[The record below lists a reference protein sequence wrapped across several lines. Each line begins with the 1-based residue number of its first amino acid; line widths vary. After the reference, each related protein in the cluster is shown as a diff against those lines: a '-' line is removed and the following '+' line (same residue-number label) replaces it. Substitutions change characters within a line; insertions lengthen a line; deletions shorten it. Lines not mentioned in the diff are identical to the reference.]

1 MVSHGTAPVDPYFTQ
16 GCTRPGLSE
25 SNPSITK
32 ALYMKQH
39 LAKIPTPR
47 VSNTER
53 GQKSVVPLTKW
64 ALLLGGW
71 LNKPKQL
78 PPLVLTAG
86 REAPSSEYKTEHTKK
101 RPCYFLACGYLPRGT
116 CHSPVLFT
124 TASRLLQLIT
134 CCFSLANKL
143 KQQYHPIP
151 YASALVTPLRAHL
164 MCLHFFFLWDN
175 REEAVFLMQQL
186 AKAPLK
192 L

>member
-1 MVSHGTAPVDPYFTQ
+1 MTTLGQPWH
-16 GCTRPGLSE
+16 CTSGSLLYTGLHE
-25 SNPSITK
+25 AWPLWK
-32 ALYMKQH
+32 QPLYMKQH

-47 VSNTER
+47 VSNTDR

-164 MCLHFFFLWDN
+164 MCLHFFFSL
-175 REEAVFLMQQL
+175 R
-186 AKAPLK
+186 
-192 L
+192 